1 MSTNDG
7 YAASLTAVEDKALK
21 REAIRSKGEPVT
33 RKLDLW
39 LSSYLPGP
47 PSGPRRANYYEQR
60 RAELLARKKRVEA
73 LMELRARALRES
85 ARRWPKMRQAREE
98 DNRVQAKR
106 VEEARRAARIAIEAK
121 EARAAADA
129 RVASLMALR
138 FAGGKRRIG
147 GRK

>member
-1 MSTNDG
+1 MSIN
-7 YAASLTAVEDKALK
+7 YAVVAEEQAL
-21 REAIRSKGEPVT
+21 RLEAIRSKGQPVT

-47 PSGPRRANYYEQR
+47 PLGPLRANYYEHR

-85 ARRWPKMRQAREE
+85 SRRWPRLRQAREQ
-98 DNRVQAKR
+98 DMQVQAKR
-106 VEEARRAARIAIEAK
+106 IEEVRRAARAAIEAK
-121 EARAAADA
+121 AARAAADA
-129 RVASLMALR
+129 RVATLMALR
-138 FAGGKRRIG
+138 AAGGKHKIG